1 MSTIRIL
8 PDILSNKIAAG
19 EVVERP
25 ASVVKELLENAID
38 AGAER
43 IVIDVEKGGRSL
55 LKVSDNG
62 SGMHRDDALLSI
74 ERYATSKVYTD
85 QDLFSIRTLG
95 FRGEALPSIAAVSR
109 FSLMTRSAESE
120 TGTRI
125 TMEGGKIMA
134 VTDVGAPRG
143 TTIVVKDLFYNIPAR
158 RKFLKTIATE
168 MSHIADTVTHM
179 ALGWPSVQ
187 FRMLHNGRI
196 LKDWPSTGQTK
207 ERMLDILGGD
217 LAQGQGLHEIRFQD
231 EWIKISG
238 WLSSPDIWRTST
250 RSIFVYVNGRFVKN
264 RNMQQA
270 LCEGFRG
277 RLIKGRYPVA
287 MVFLEVPFD
296 RLDVNVHPT
305 KNEVRFVDQDRV
317 YTALRSTVIKSLQ
330 LAGQPKWRR
339 SEDGAQVFS
348 PNDDYQIRN
357 KEFFHIEKTPAQI
370 PPAKTE
376 DLPCAFNDKKFSVVQ
391 SQDIAAEV
399 PSENPFIDS
408 GVPADKVASPRYG
421 FRNDGQ
427 QRQHEFWQPAFFSE
441 LSVIGQLHDTYI
453 LCEAPEALILID
465 QHAAHERVLY
475 EDLKKRSQKDGGKSQ
490 QLLIPETIELG
501 YREADGLLKMLP
513 ELDRLGLH
521 VEPFGG
527 RSFVV
532 KAVPE
537 LIAGQSIAS
546 LIRQMAEAI
555 LSSGHSIEADELL
568 EAFLIL
574 MACHGAIRAHQSLSM
589 QQMRALLKQLD
600 KCDNSS
606 HCPHGR
612 PLWIQWRTAFLEKAF
627 ARVV

>member
-1 MSTIRIL
+1 
-8 PDILSNKIAAG
+8 
-19 EVVERP
+19 
-25 ASVVKELLENAID
+25 
-38 AGAER
+38 
-43 IVIDVEKGGRSL
+43 
-55 LKVSDNG
+55 
-62 SGMHRDDALLSI
+62 MHRDDALLSI

-399 PSENPFIDS
+399 P
-408 GVPADKVASPRYG
+408 
-421 FRNDGQ
+421 
-427 QRQHEFWQPAFFSE
+427 
-441 LSVIGQLHDTYI
+441 
-453 LCEAPEALILID
+453 
-465 QHAAHERVLY
+465 
-475 EDLKKRSQKDGGKSQ
+475 
-490 QLLIPETIELG
+490 
-501 YREADGLLKMLP
+501 
-513 ELDRLGLH
+513 
-521 VEPFGG
+521 
-527 RSFVV
+527 
-532 KAVPE
+532 
-537 LIAGQSIAS
+537 
-546 LIRQMAEAI
+546 
-555 LSSGHSIEADELL
+555 
-568 EAFLIL
+568 
-574 MACHGAIRAHQSLSM
+574 
-589 QQMRALLKQLD
+589 
-600 KCDNSS
+600 
-606 HCPHGR
+606 
-612 PLWIQWRTAFLEKAF
+612 
-627 ARVV
+627 